1 MQSLIRRTVMLAV
14 GAIIGATGMVWSASH
29 AAAQTRGTVVLVH
42 GAFADGSSW
51 SKVILELEKKN
62 LEVIAVQLPLT
73 SLADDVA
80 ATKRAVDRAAGPVT
94 LVGHSWG
101 GSVITEAGMADKV
114 RALVYVTAVA
124 NEKDTSFQD
133 LVSKYP
139 AAPGLGEVAPDAAG
153 FLHISAAGV
162 SKFFAPSQSEGEQAV
177 LTATQGVIKGESFG
191 EKVHETAW
199 SSKPSWYVVTEK
211 DQMIVPQFQEAMAKN
226 INAKVTRINSDHVA
240 MLSHPKEVAAVIE
253 QAAGAK

>member
-1 MQSLIRRTVMLAV
+1 MLAAS
-14 GAIIGATGMVWSASH
+14 AIIGATVTLSFTSLAV
-29 AAAQTRGTVVLVH
+29 AQTLGTVVLVH

-51 SKVILELEKKN
+51 SKVIPELEKKN
-62 LEVIAVQLPLT
+62 FEVIAVQLPLT

-101 GSVITEAGMADKV
+101 GSVITEAGVAEKV
-114 RALVYVTAVA
+114 KALVYVTAVA

-133 LVSKYP
+133 LASKYP
-139 AAPGLGEVAPDAAG
+139 AAPGLGEVAPDASG
-153 FLHISAAGV
+153 FLHMSATGV
-162 SKFFAPSQSEGEQAV
+162 AKFFAPSQSAGEQAV
-177 LTATQGVIKGESFG
+177 ITATQGVIKGASFG

-199 SSKPSWYVVTEK
+199 SSKPSWYIVTEN
-211 DQMIVPQFQEAMAKN
+211 DQMILPQFQEAMAKI

-253 QAAGAK
+253 EAANSK